1 MLTMHTR
8 SLPAKAGN
16 DGDARPSVC
25 EKTSHRFFRGKFYS
39 NNNTNTS
46 NNILVISR
54 TKPL

>member
-1 MLTMHTR
+1 MHPR
-8 SLPAKAGN
+8 PSFPFGQHGVDAG
-16 DGDARPSVC
+16 PSVC